1 MRFLKFKL
9 TIAKH
14 KKMWKRR
21 KYYQYNS
28 TASPLNTWE
37 NLEPGFQNDDFSEFY
52 RSTPSRPPNLEADV
66 LVPLAQ
72 ALITGAMLGL
82 VAFGLM
88 WPVIGF
94 RWAASVF
101 AVIFGLVTVG
111 VWTTLVTGYYR
122 MLSTVEEIVKEA
134 PPAKEIATVEIATV
148 DNKRRGYTSLKRF
161 HLPEN
166 VDVKS
171 FNVFLAGITKGRPI
185 TLDLWTGKGGQFSR
199 TEFNSILANLAEA
212 NYIQFKNPQ
221 HPQQGRMLTTGGRKA
236 IVEYLHS
243 N

>member
-1 MRFLKFKL
+1 MNWK
-9 TIAKH
+9 
-14 KKMWKRR
+14 KRR
-21 KYYQYNS
+21 RIIVHNS
-28 TASPLNTWE
+28 IASPIHTWQT
-37 NLEPGFQNDDFSEFY
+37 PGTQVPEDNFDEYY
-52 RSTPSRPPNLEADV
+52 RSTPSRPPSLESDV

-72 ALITGAMLGL
+72 AVITGLLIGL

-88 WPVIGF
+88 WPVMGLK
-94 RWAASVF
+94 WAGSVF
-101 AVIFGLVTVG
+101 LGIFGLVTVG
-111 VWTTLVTGYYR
+111 VWATLVTGYYR

-134 PPAKEIATVEIATV
+134 PPAKEIATVEIATI
-148 DNKRRGYTSLKRF
+148 DNKRQGYKSLNKF

-171 FNVFLAGITKGRPI
+171 FDAFLTGITKGRPI

-199 TEFNSILANLAEA
+199 AEFNSILANLADA
-212 NYIQFKNPQ
+212 NYIEFKNPQ
-221 HPQQGRMLTTGGRKA
+221 HPQQGRILTTAGHKA